1 MLKKNEKVL
10 NKVNSCILQY
20 LNYSVSVSTAVSRN
34 DQHSYLLTA
43 PSSLDSSASFSLL
56 FRILCFRF
64 FPILYVCVLPA
75 SSTLI
80 ELEQDN
86 WIRKKQQLTLV
97 ICTVNPAMILFNF
110 LIIKYKTFNC
120 HMLSCSCYEY
130 IICLPNADGWGEEGI
145 LEGACQWLSVF
156 LAVLLCWWPGGG
168 FHSFEGVFSGLG
180 WQDHLRF
187 CACIVMTLVT
197 ELRKDL
203 HWGAL
208 VQLQATSAK
217 TNKANAFIRY

>member
-1 MLKKNEKVL
+1 MLKKREKVL

-120 HMLSCSCYEY
+120 HMISCSCYEY

-145 LEGACQWLSVF
+145 LEGACQWISVF

-168 FHSFEGVFSGLG
+168 FHSLWGSLLWVGLTRPFTILCMYCHDTCH
-180 WQDHLRF
+180 WAKERPALRRPRSTSSNI
-187 CACIVMTLVT
+187 CEDKQGQC
-197 ELRKDL
+197 L
-203 HWGAL
+203 H
-208 VQLQATSAK
+208 
-217 TNKANAFIRY
+217 